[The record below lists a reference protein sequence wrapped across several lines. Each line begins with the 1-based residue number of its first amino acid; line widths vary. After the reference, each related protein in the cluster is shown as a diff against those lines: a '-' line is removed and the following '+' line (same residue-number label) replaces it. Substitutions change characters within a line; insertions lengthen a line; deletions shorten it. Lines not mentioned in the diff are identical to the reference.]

1 MSISAESRSY
11 FVQSSSFLSTWEQ
24 CVGQFVR
31 ENFRKQRGAIW
42 LPLTGFPILFSA
54 IYTGRLPGAA
64 IPASAEM
71 IRWNALIQNSLQS
84 TSQMVINLFDISL
97 ESIKVGSS
105 VANAT
110 EDVAIPD
117 PAIIQEE
124 DPDIVSEED
133 KSLFALQ
140 RQILESL
147 CASYAALGTN
157 MMKDTIRLNVSTNA
171 PFLSEL
177 RTETKMILRKLGS
190 FRTQVNA
197 DKICRNPNLQVLERA
212 IRVVKDIDSV
222 LEGGQSSKSD

>member
-1 MSISAESRSY
+1 
-11 FVQSSSFLSTWEQ
+11 LSTWEQ